1 MFTRALALLGL
12 FSVLALGNCVPTGN
26 SAAKTEQSITASCVA
41 WEDRAKKA
49 AHPDAEMIAR
59 HDQLMAKAAAIAA
72 EAAKYDDPS
81 ARHAAIEREVEAK
94 MEAESIYDWRHHLE
108 VAANCWK
115 YLALAQEDHR
125 EQQDRLARLADQLA
139 AQSPTPGSSQSV
151 YIPKPANQPTAPT
164 NANQPAA
171 PTNANQPAAPMI
183 LSPPVSQ
190 PQSPPR
196 VPTWGE
202 TSCAPMIPPVMRDQ
216 PVTNVNAMIPP
227 TCR

>member
-1 MFTRALALLGL
+1 MVIVGRPGPCRLDEMLTRALVLLGL
-12 FSVLALGNCVPTGN
+12 FAVLALGNCVPIGN

-72 EAAKYDDPS
+72 EAGKYDDPS

-94 MEAESIYDWRHHLE
+94 MEAESIYDWRHDLE

-125 EQQDRLARLADQLA
+125 EQQERLARLAEQLA
-139 AQSPTPGSSQSV
+139 AQSPPSTPSHSSYS
-151 YIPKPANQPTAPT
+151 PKSPNQL
-164 NANQPAA
+164 AA
-171 PTNANQPAAPMI
+171 SPAPMI
-183 LSPPVSQ
+183 LSPAVSPS
-190 PQSPPR
+190 PQR

-216 PVTNVNAMIPP
+216 PVTNVNPMIPP
-227 TCR
+227 ACR